1 MGRPE
6 GLGRWTLMGRPE
18 VLCGWTWWAGRRNP
32 AAPVRTAVPRR
43 RAGSG
48 AGSPDPAPAHPG
60 RDPV

>member
-1 MGRPE
+1 
-6 GLGRWTLMGRPE
+6 MGRPE
-18 VLCGWTWWAGRRNP
+18 VLGGWTWWAGRRNP